1 MKVRNLLSVDCHDVP
16 PALARSVANT
26 LLREGTDV
34 CSDADRECG
43 TPVYV
48 QADTE
53 FEDVEQ
59 AIGTVSVALLPII
72 DEGEL
77 IGLVDR
83 DVFTGGRPEELQ
95 HTERQHSEVGAG
107 PE

>member
-16 PALARSVANT
+16 SALARTVATT

-34 CSDADRECG
+34 CSVANRACG
-43 TPVYV
+43 TPIYV

-59 AIGTVSVALLPII
+59 AIGNVSVALLPII

-77 IGLVDR
+77 IGLVER
-83 DVFTGGRPEELQ
+83 NVFTGDPPEEPQ
-95 HTERQHSEVGAG
+95 RTERQHSEVGAG

>member
-1 MKVRNLLSVDCHDVP
+1 MSVDCHDVP
-16 PALARSVANT
+16 PALARSVATT

-34 CSDADRECG
+34 CSGAHRECG

-59 AIGTVSVALLPII
+59 AIGRVSVAMLPII
-72 DEGEL
+72 DDGEL
-77 IGLVDR
+77 IGLVER
-83 DVFTGGRPEELQ
+83 NVFTGDSPEELQ
-95 HTERQHSEVGAG
+95 HTERQHSEVGVE